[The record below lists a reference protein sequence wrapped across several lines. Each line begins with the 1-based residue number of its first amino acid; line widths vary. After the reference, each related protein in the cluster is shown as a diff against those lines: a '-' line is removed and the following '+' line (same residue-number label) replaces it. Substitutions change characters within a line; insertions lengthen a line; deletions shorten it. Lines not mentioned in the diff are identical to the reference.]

1 MKKIK
6 DIETDIQR
14 DHIPKPIYS
23 CDICSD
29 TGWVDV
35 DGTEA
40 QSTLII
46 EDLDFVTGK
55 TVERKRCGCVIQRDF
70 ENKLLRAGLEPILH
84 KIKTKE
90 YVRKYDWQ
98 KELYLKARSFIE
110 DNNQGL
116 IISGQTGSGK
126 TLLLGKMLYNF
137 AHKGKEVFYF
147 DWHNDYKGLLIDRY
161 NVVDED
167 IMDKL
172 LTVDVL
178 YIDDLFK
185 VENSDYTQL
194 RNHEIMNAR
203 KIIDRRSQLPH
214 LKTMVS
220 MELDS
225 SDIQNIE
232 PSLNG
237 RMIELVGTF
246 DNWVQMDPK
255 EDRNIR
261 LQQAKGEF

>member
-1 MKKIK
+1 MKKLKDMEVDIK
-6 DIETDIQR
+6 K
-14 DHIPKPIYS
+14 DHSEEVIYK
-23 CDICSD
+23 CELCKD

-35 DGTEA
+35 DGTET
-40 QSTLII
+40 QSTLVI

-55 TVERKRCGCVIQRDF
+55 IVERKRCGCVIQRDF
-70 ENKLLRAGLEPILH
+70 ENKLDRAGLEPILH
-84 KIKTKE
+84 KIKTKK
-90 YVRKYDWQ
+90 YIKKYDWQ
-98 KELYLKARSFIE
+98 KELYLKARSFI
-110 DNNQGL
+110 DNDDLGL

-126 TLLLGKMLYNF
+126 TLLLGQMLYNF

-161 NVVDED
+161 NVVDEE

-172 LTVDVL
+172 LSVDVL

-185 VENSDYTQL
+185 KENNDYTQL
-194 RNHEIMNAR
+194 KNHEIMNAR

-214 LKTMVS
+214 LKTMIS

-246 DNWVQMDPK
+246 DNWIQMDPK

-261 LQQAKGEF
+261 MQQAKGEF